1 MMNDNE
7 FKMVITHP
15 SKNNSFGKN
24 IAVPFIS
31 GVLGCS
37 LVLGTCFGVPSIK
50 QKLFSGT
57 GSSVSTSSGASA
69 STSENSGTINTDLVS
84 LSKYSDTAVYA
95 ANKILPSIVGI
106 SITYNVTSSS
116 PLYSM
121 FGQGR
126 GSSTTSEATASGSG
140 IIISDDGYIVT
151 NNHVVDSSSESTYYD
166 ISEATSIKV
175 SLYGD
180 DTQYDAQIIG
190 KDSQTDLAVLK
201 IDKTGLTAAEFG
213 DSSSVQIGE
222 FVLAIGNPY
231 NLDYSVTAGI
241 ISALDRKMTIEN
253 TTYKVIQADCAINS
267 GNSGGALVNSKGQV
281 IGITTLKLSGT
292 GIEGVSF
299 AIPINDTISIY
310 QTLIEKG
317 KISRPFVGISGLDID
332 EATAIRNGLTKGI
345 YVDSV
350 VSGSAAEEAGIKS
363 GDVIVSFDGK
373 SISTMDELNEIKN
386 TKNIGDKVEI
396 EFYRK
401 NELKTVTITLGE
413 I

>member
-1 MMNDNE
+1 MEDNGFVKKFE
-7 FKMVITHP
+7 Y
-15 SKNNSFGKN
+15 SKSSNRKKVYTTILIS
-24 IAVPFIS
+24 FIS
-31 GVLGCS
+31 AIIGGSCALGIY
-37 LVLGTCFGVPSIK
+37 FG
-50 QKLFSGT
+50 FNRASGDKVVDT
-57 GSSVSTSSGASA
+57 STS
-69 STSENSGTINTDLVS
+69 NSKVNYAISDLNLSQVS
-84 LSKYSDTAVYA
+84 LSNYSDTAIYA
-95 ANKILPSIVGI
+95 AQKALPSMV
-106 SITYNVTSSS
+106 SITVEYDVNYMGMKKS
-116 PLYSM
+116 
-121 FGQGR
+121 
-126 GSSTTSEATASGSG
+126 ATGAGSG
-140 IIISDDGYIVT
+140 VVISDDGYILT
-151 NNHVVDSSSESTYYD
+151 NNHVISSSDSSSFYQVSD
-166 ISEATSIKV
+166 AKSVKV
-175 SLYGD
+175 KIYGD
-180 DTQYDAQIIG
+180 ETEYTAEIIG
-190 KDSQTDLAVLK
+190 TDSQTDLAVLK

-213 DSSSVQIGE
+213 NSSSVQIGE

-241 ISALDRKMTIEN
+241 ISALDRKMTVEN

-317 KISRPFVGISGLDID
+317 KILRPFVGISGLDID